1 MAGHRNTNTN
11 FLLHIIYLKRLQ
23 FDTNCYAGA
32 MNAPGLIRNMH
43 SIDELAHYRNTRE
56 RAMSK
61 SNRNQVFEKRD
72 EWILALVAMVIP
84 VTTIFSMI

>member
-1 MAGHRNTNTN
+1 MR
-11 FLLHIIYLKRLQ
+11 
-23 FDTNCYAGA
+23 
-32 MNAPGLIRNMH
+32 
-43 SIDELAHYRNTRE
+43 
-56 RAMSK
+56 K